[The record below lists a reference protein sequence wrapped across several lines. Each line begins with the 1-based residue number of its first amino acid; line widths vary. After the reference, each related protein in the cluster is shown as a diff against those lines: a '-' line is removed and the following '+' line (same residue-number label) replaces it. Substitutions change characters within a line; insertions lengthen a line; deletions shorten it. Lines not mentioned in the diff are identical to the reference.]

1 MMAALA
7 TAAITLGEV
16 FGAAAGSLAGMKIDD
31 LVVDSRQVKPGTGFV
46 ALPGSHGHGLD
57 YLDDARARGAT
68 AIIYEPLEDQPRV
81 DAPAIEIPG
90 LSSQLG
96 QIAKAFFGRPA
107 APLKLAGVTGTNGKS
122 TVAHLIAQ
130 AHTLRGIDCG
140 YLGTLGYGVPPNL
153 TAQTLTTPDC
163 LSLHR
168 TLRSLAVDY
177 VALEVSSHALAQ
189 DRIAGLEFDT
199 AVFTNL
205 SQDHLDYH
213 GTFDKYRD
221 AKASLFGLGSLRN
234 AVFFV
239 DDPAA
244 SVIAKRLGPEVT
256 RIDVS
261 MENNA
266 DIRGRLLTSD
276 LYGIQLEVQGPGGLA
291 IIKSSLVGDF
301 NAENLLLAIGVLL
314 AWDISLTDACD
325 ALGRCASL
333 PGRMQV
339 FGGDH
344 EAPWVIVDY
353 AHTPAAL
360 ARVLENLQ
368 RAATS
373 ELWCVFGC
381 GGQRDSGKR
390 AAMGSAAAR
399 IANHIVLTD
408 DNPREEDPDAI
419 IADIRSGIPSHPH
432 VWVEHDRA
440 LAISDA
446 VCRAR
451 VGDIVLIAGK
461 GHERTQSIASGEREF
476 SDDLVVEQ
484 ALEART

>member
-1 MMAALA
+1 M
-7 TAAITLGEV
+7 
-16 FGAAAGSLAGMKIDD
+16 
-31 LVVDSRQVKPGTGFV
+31 
-46 ALPGSHGHGLD
+46 
-57 YLDDARARGAT
+57 
-68 AIIYEPLEDQPRV
+68 
-81 DAPAIEIPG
+81 
-90 LSSQLG
+90 
-96 QIAKAFFGRPA
+96 
-107 APLKLAGVTGTNGKS
+107 
-122 TVAHLIAQ
+122 
-130 AHTLRGIDCG
+130 
-140 YLGTLGYGVPPNL
+140 
-153 TAQTLTTPDC
+153 
-163 LSLHR
+163 
-168 TLRSLAVDY
+168 
-177 VALEVSSHALAQ
+177 
-189 DRIAGLEFDT
+189 
-199 AVFTNL
+199 
-205 SQDHLDYH
+205 
-213 GTFDKYRD
+213 
-221 AKASLFGLGSLRN
+221 
-234 AVFFV
+234 FFV